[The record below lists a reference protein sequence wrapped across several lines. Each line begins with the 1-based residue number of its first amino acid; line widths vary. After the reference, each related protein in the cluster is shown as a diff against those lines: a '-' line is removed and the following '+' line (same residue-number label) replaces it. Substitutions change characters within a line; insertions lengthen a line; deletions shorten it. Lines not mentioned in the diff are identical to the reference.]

1 MKKISKTP
9 NILNLIVFY
18 SIEKRYNESSIK
30 SMALENSMSGIYP
43 LSLTFEK
50 RFSRKN
56 NLNWLKIFKYKTD
69 LISSFGDKTSFL
81 IHNFFFDML
90 FKNLEKTLTT
100 ILNFLKKSKQTSYM
114 DFKLLRNSMIKILKN
129 NSHKNLYFKENY
141 EIFKVDYYFQ
151 MRMFVISFLM
161 SSRIFLFPNPNPEGN
176 FPIISL
182 GNIFKILKILTF
194 KINGI
199 YNSKLK
205 TSLDLRP
212 KELKFFNKT
221 DFNSKILEYQDLLF
235 EKTDKFLKNQFNGIQ
250 NRHYCKK
257 IFRKRYLFELLINFK
272 KLDLGGL
279 VKLQKSY
286 SNQKL
291 ISFEIFHSKTL
302 IALQKKVIN
311 FKIKSNLNL
320 ITYLIA
326 IN

>member
-1 MKKISKTP
+1 MKKIAKTP
-9 NILNLIVFY
+9 DFLNLIVFY

-30 SMALENSMSGIYP
+30 SMVLENSISGIYP
-43 LSLTFEK
+43 LSLNLEIG
-50 RFSRKN
+50 FSKKY

-69 LISSFGDKTSFL
+69 LISTFGDKISFL
-81 IHNFFFDML
+81 IHNFFFDLL

-114 DFKLLRNSMIKILKN
+114 DFKLLKNSMIKILKN

-141 EIFKVDYYFQ
+141 EIFKIDYYFQ
-151 MRMFVISFLM
+151 IRMLVFSFLM

-182 GNIFKILKILTF
+182 GTIFKLLETLTF
-194 KINGI
+194 KLNGL
-199 YNSKLK
+199 YFSKLK
-205 TSLDLRP
+205 TSLDLRS
-212 KELKFFNKT
+212 KELEFFNKT
-221 DFNSKILEYQDLLF
+221 DFNSKIFEYQDLLF
-235 EKTDKFLKNQFNGIQ
+235 EKTDKFLINQFNGIQ

-257 IFRKRYLFELLINFK
+257 IFRKRYLFDLLINFK

-291 ISFEIFHSKTL
+291 ISFEIFHSKTW
-302 IALQKKVIN
+302 IAFQKKVIN
-311 FKIKSNLNL
+311 FKIKSNLDL